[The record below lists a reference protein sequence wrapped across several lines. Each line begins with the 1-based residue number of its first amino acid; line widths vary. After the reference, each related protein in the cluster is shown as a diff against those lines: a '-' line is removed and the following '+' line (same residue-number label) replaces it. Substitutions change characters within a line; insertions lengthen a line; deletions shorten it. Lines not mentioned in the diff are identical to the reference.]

1 VGACGISHSASR
13 VTFKFAFFR
22 CDLFIGR
29 CAPSLCPSD
38 VDGDDGFHLD
48 GGSPIAKISRD
59 TADLVKQMIGPHHQY
74 PDGAPLS
81 LGTMFAPI
89 QDRDTPGKGFTHKTG
104 DIVTVSSEKLG
115 TLINRMQH
123 STDCPPW
130 TFGSSHLFR
139 NLAKRGLI

>member
-1 VGACGISHSASR
+1 LRFFDA
-13 VTFKFAFFR
+13 TF
-22 CDLFIGR
+22 
-29 CAPSLCPSD
+29 SLD
-38 VDGDDGFHLD
+38 DVRQAYVHLTVDGDDGFHLD